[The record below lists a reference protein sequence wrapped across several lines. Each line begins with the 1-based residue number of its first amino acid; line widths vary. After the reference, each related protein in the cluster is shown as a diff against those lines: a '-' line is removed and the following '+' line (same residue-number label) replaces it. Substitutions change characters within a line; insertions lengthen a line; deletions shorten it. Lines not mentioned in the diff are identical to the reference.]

1 MTMPTFGKKSKA
13 SEAEDA
19 AKEAKPLI
27 KDNTT
32 AKPRKLKQV
41 GANPLPSPPLYWSGA
56 VWGARWRSAPLPTAP
71 LGGPTWLG
79 CLCDNTFDNMQRQN
93 GKCKTAIPNVTWAS
107 GASIGQGNARR
118 QYPM

>member
-19 AKEAKPLI
+19 AKEAKPVI

-41 GANPLPSPPLYWSGA
+41 PTLSPPLLFTGA
-56 VWGARWRSAPLPTAP
+56 VRGARWRSAP
-71 LGGPTWLG
+71 
-79 CLCDNTFDNMQRQN
+79 
-93 GKCKTAIPNVTWAS
+93 
-107 GASIGQGNARR
+107 
-118 QYPM
+118 